1 VPDIAVYNGEFT
13 TLEQAKAPVNDRAFV
28 FGDGIYEVV
37 KVIDGSFFGLDLHLD
52 RLYRSAEGIELVLPW
67 DRQWIKDLL
76 SQLHTRSGYRSSLVY
91 LQVSRGVHPRRHYF
105 PPENTVPAY
114 AAWVTEFMGTP
125 AQVHADGVSV
135 VTVPDERWTKC
146 WIKSL
151 NLLPNCMA
159 RDVARRA
166 GAYEAILI
174 DRVDGL
180 VNECSASNV
189 FAVIGGVVRTAPK
202 SRNILYGIS
211 RNVAIQCA
219 QAAGIPLEERAF
231 SVAEMTA
238 ADEVFLTST
247 SPDVLGIV
255 SVDGVQIGNGRP
267 GPITMRLL
275 DLFRHY
281 QRTGSFRTS

>member
-13 TLEQAKAPVNDRAFV
+13 TLDQAKAPVNDRAFV

-37 KVIDGSFFGLDLHLD
+37 KVIDGTFFGIDLHLD
-52 RLYRSAEGIELVLPW
+52 RLFRSAEGIELALPW
-67 DRQWIKDLL
+67 DRGWIENLL
-76 SQLHTRSGYRSSLVY
+76 RELHVRSGYKSSLVY
-91 LQVSRGVHPRRHYF
+91 LQISRGVHPRRHYF

-114 AAWVTEFMGTP
+114 AAWVTEFGGTSP
-125 AQVHADGVSV
+125 QVHADGVSA

-166 GAYEAILI
+166 GAYEAILV
-174 DRVDGL
+174 DRDGL

-189 FAVIGGVVRTAPK
+189 FAVIGGIVRTAPK
-202 SRNILYGIS
+202 TRNILYGVS
-211 RNVAIQCA
+211 RHVAIQCA
-219 QAAGIPLEERAF
+219 LAAGIPLEERAF
-231 SVAEMTA
+231 SVQELLG

-255 SVDGVQIGNGRP
+255 NVDGVQIGDGRP
-267 GPITMRLL
+267 GPVAVRLL

-281 QRTGSFRTS
+281 QQTGGYRTT